1 MLTIPALRWGKPYKS
16 LETQD
21 IYHFDTGEP
30 IAKLSTVNGGM
41 LQLDM
46 RKAAGARAA
55 LKQLSTTELIE
66 RCKRA
71 GELFESATLSIGD
84 APQTL
89 KSSFINSRPAPDCR
103 STCAD

>member
-46 RKAAGARAA
+46 RKATAARAA
-55 LKQLSTTELIE
+55 RNAQVRRRFASG
-66 RCKRA
+66 CPM
-71 GELFESATLSIGD
+71 GD
-84 APQTL
+84 DSP
-89 KSSFINSRPAPDCR
+89 
-103 STCAD
+103 